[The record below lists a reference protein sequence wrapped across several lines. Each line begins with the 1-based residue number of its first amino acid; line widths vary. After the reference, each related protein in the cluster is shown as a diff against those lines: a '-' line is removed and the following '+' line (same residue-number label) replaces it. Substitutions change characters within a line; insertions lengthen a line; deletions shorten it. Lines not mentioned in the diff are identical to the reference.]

1 MSRAYSPSTR
11 RKMWRLV
18 EAIAR
23 LSLARNVQT
32 KRPSWHRKRSIGY
45 RVSAP
50 AGGDQM

>member
-32 KRPSWHRKRSIGY
+32 KRPLGI
-45 RVSAP
+45 VSVQLGTEFQHQP
-50 AGGDQM
+50 VGDQM